1 MVEFLISL
9 FEDILFTFAEKKL
22 MSFKQ
27 EKAYKDFLQ
36 QLKDWS
42 NEYILRNEHTIIA
55 GSDFY
60 NYIKYHNSIQN
71 IIFFIRQPQKQKED
85 EFIDSI
91 KNKATT
97 YLGEKKTLTYDDSRA
112 INEFIDGIFKKTY
125 DYYQSLIS
133 DDAAFINYKVS
144 QVEAIVQSIGED
156 VKEIKEAVAIK
167 KAPLSRKIYTVP
179 ENTIIRK
186 VAPYKKIQESYFFSL
201 NSEDFLEVCI
211 REKRVVLLGEAGC
224 GKSIALNQLS
234 SAASNTKYYPLLY
247 NLNNY
252 TDNSIEKIV
261 FSVYP
266 EVDLEAVFLIFDAYD
281 EIEEQNRNRFARKIG
296 EFAKNNPNTIIL
308 ISSRNNFYKFSN
320 DDGNG
325 GLFDNFKEYG
335 IAPITHSDIKNYIL
349 INMVDY
355 DRFWSEVYTNE
366 LHHLVYIPFYL
377 RELINI
383 YKRKNTLPQKS
394 RIMEE
399 IICNRFNSD
408 CQKYIRTKDLE
419 NYEEEIFSCLEKL
432 AFAIQCLR
440 VTKISNINYQKLF
453 NKTQRDII
461 GYSGVFSKDT
471 DNNWSFDH
479 NNFRE
484 YLTAKYINKL
494 PLSDLQKLIC
504 NKYGKIINSWVNVLS
519 YLVLIRE
526 NNDLLSLLMDNDPEM
541 IIRFERSRVDE
552 NIRNEISIKI
562 LDDFSHKSMWLSHGL
577 NSGDTIAKFGQSK
590 KLCEHL
596 LNQISNPINFKTQ
609 SNALSVLSEFTESFG
624 METEIRN
631 LLFECLKSDKTR
643 IYEKSKILET
653 IAALRLQ
660 TFEITS
666 YIVENFNHTLLPHY
680 RLSVLRYLNETNCFE
695 DYIDLYTEEYEVTE
709 GYFDE
714 STSIRYEILD
724 VFSKCHRSE
733 SLHKVIKALSK
744 HVHTYST
751 DEETYKVIISNATKM
766 YQNGESEIFDYIVE
780 SLIDSDIHN
789 RLFFKNCILFFDK
802 TNTRIDAFMAL
813 LEMDLHFESYKILL
827 PLESLADDSCRMFLL
842 TEYIKEP
849 DKYVDAIKTF
859 ALRLKEDDPLLEKY
873 KEALIS
879 NGIDL
884 PKRRIPFDHQ
894 KAMQEGQQYCFD
906 ILFDKEKYCALVKK
920 LVLSIGNED
929 LTFADLDDAD
939 YHPINYN
946 NEDNKKE
953 EYALLQLY
961 YCLTRYN
968 NDKDVVFSTI
978 SEISNWDNFII
989 AEADYLLEH
998 DRQFNINDEQKTFF
1012 RNYCEEQLNV
1022 IDFQNEFNY
1031 EGTTL
1036 SCSIRL
1042 MRFVFFSE
1050 YFNFE
1055 YAKKVY
1061 NEMLMLPS
1069 CLFNG
1074 VKGSEYGKI
1083 PPYIYDKYSPLELQ
1097 EQIKANL
1104 QIDTLCE
1111 EVIVTYIRYCKNNNL
1126 DFAITSAEKICLTS
1140 SDSWHK
1146 RTAVEYLYVI
1156 KGLEYVYE
1164 HFLNTEDKDL
1174 LEHII
1179 ALTINH
1185 KNIRLKNRLEEL
1197 SSRSPEDKRY
1207 IANLIFLNSKYALE
1221 AYLETCKKTMKS
1233 TSIPHTSHVD
1243 SVLEMICVISDIDLL
1258 DTVGELRVLLYT
1270 DGFEDLDSFGLRNSL
1285 YKAYQNLSIYDFDS
1299 VKDHLNEALNN
1310 PNICDGEKSFC
1321 NMLLRDIQ
1329 NTNDQKNDVAWSI
1342 EDIKRFLSANE

>member
-1 MVEFLISL
+1 MIEFLISL
-9 FEDILFTFAEKKL
+9 FEDIFFSIAEKKL

-27 EKAYKDFLQ
+27 DKAYKDFLQ
-36 QLKDWS
+36 QLKDWG
-42 NEYILRNEHTIIA
+42 NEYVLRNEHTIIA
-55 GSDFY
+55 GSDFF
-60 NYIKYHNSIQN
+60 NYIKYHNLIQN

-85 EFIDSI
+85 EFIELLKS
-91 KNKATT
+91 KATA
-97 YLGEKKTLTYDDSRA
+97 YLSEKKTLNYDDTRA
-112 INEFIDGIFKKTY
+112 INEFIDGIFKRTY
-125 DYYQSLIS
+125 DYYKSLIS
-133 DDAAFINYKVS
+133 DDDAFINYTVL
-144 QVEAIVQSIGED
+144 QVRATVESISED
-156 VKEIKEAVAIK
+156 VKGIKEAIIPK
-167 KAPLSRKIYTVP
+167 KASLSRKIYTMP

-186 VAPYKKIQESYFFSL
+186 VAPYKKIQESYYFSL
-201 NSEDFLEVCI
+201 DSEDFLQVCK
-211 REKRVVLLGEAGC
+211 REKHVVLLGEAGC

-234 SAASNTKYYPLLY
+234 SAASNTQYYPLLY

-252 TDNSIEKIV
+252 TNNSIEEIV

-281 EIEEQNRNRFARKIG
+281 EIEEQNRNRFARKIS
-296 EFAKNNPNTIIL
+296 EFAKNNLNTIIL
-308 ISSRNNFYKFSN
+308 VSSRNNFYKFSD

-349 INMVDY
+349 INTVDY

-432 AFAIQCLR
+432 AFSIQCLR

-461 GYSGVFSKDT
+461 DYSGVFSKDT

-484 YLTAKYINKL
+484 YLAAKYINKL
-494 PLSDLQKLIC
+494 PLSELLKLIC

-526 NNDLLSLLMDNDPEM
+526 DNDLLSLLMDNDPEM

-552 NIRNEISIKI
+552 NTRNKISIKI
-562 LDDFSHKSMWLSHGL
+562 LDDFSQKSMWLSHGL
-577 NSGDTIAKFGQSK
+577 NSSDAIAKFGQSK

-596 LNQISNPINFKTQ
+596 LNQIANPINFKTQ
-609 SNALSVLSEFTESFG
+609 SNALSVLSEFTELYG
-624 METEIRN
+624 MENEIRS
-631 LLFECLKSDKTR
+631 LLFECLKSDGTR
-643 IYEKSKILET
+643 IYEKSKVLET

-660 TFEITS
+660 TPAITS
-666 YIVENFNHTLLPHY
+666 YIVEKFDHTLLSHY

-695 DYIDLYTEEYEVTE
+695 DYIDLYTEEYKLTE
-709 GYFDE
+709 RHSDY

-724 VFSKCHRSE
+724 VFAKCHRSE
-733 SLHKVIKALSK
+733 SLDKIIKALSM
-744 HVHTYST
+744 HVHTYSS
-751 DEETYKVIISNATKM
+751 DEESYKDIISNATAL
-766 YQNGESEIFDYIVE
+766 YQNGNSEIFDYICE

-789 RLFFKNCILFFDK
+789 RMFFKNCIRFFDK

-813 LEMDLHFESYKILL
+813 LEMDLHFESYKVLL
-827 PLESLADDSCRMFLL
+827 PMEGVADDSCYMFLL

-849 DKYVDAIKTF
+849 DKYVDAIKSF
-859 ALRLKEDDPLLEKY
+859 ALRFNEDNPLLEKY
-873 KEALIS
+873 KKALIS

-884 PKRRIPFDHQ
+884 PERRIHFDHQ

-906 ILFDKEKYCALVKK
+906 ILFDKKQYCDLVKK
-920 LVLSIGNED
+920 MVLSIGEED
-929 LTFADLDDAD
+929 LTFAGLDDAD

-961 YCLTRYN
+961 HCLTRYEHN
-968 NDKDVVFSTI
+968 NDVVIDTI
-978 SEISNWDNFII
+978 SGISNWDNFII
-989 AEADYLLEH
+989 AEADYLLDR
-998 DRQFNINDEQKTFF
+998 DRQFNINDEQKAFF
-1012 RNYCEEQLNV
+1012 KSYCEEQLKV
-1022 IDFQNEFNY
+1022 IDFQNEFSY
-1031 EGTTL
+1031 QGTTL

-1042 MRFVFFSE
+1042 MRFIFFSE

-1055 YAKKVY
+1055 YDKEVY

-1083 PPYIYDKYSPLELQ
+1083 PPYIFNKYFDLELQ

-1111 EVIVTYIRYCKNNNL
+1111 EVIVTYIIYCKNNNF
-1126 DFAITSAEKICLTS
+1126 DFAITPAEKICLTS

-1146 RTAVEYLYVI
+1146 RNAVEYLYII
-1156 KGLEYVYE
+1156 KGIEYIYE
-1164 HFLNTEDKDL
+1164 QFLNTDDKDL

-1179 ALTINH
+1179 SLTINH
-1185 KNIRLKNRLEEL
+1185 KDIRLKNRLEEL
-1197 SSRSPEDKRY
+1197 SKMSPEDNLY
-1207 IANLIFLNSKYALE
+1207 IANLIFLNSKYGLE
-1221 AYLETCKKTMKS
+1221 AYLKTCKETMKS
-1233 TSIPHTSHVD
+1233 TSIPHTSRID
-1243 SVLEMICVISDIDLL
+1243 SVLETICVISNVTLL
-1258 DTVGELRVLLYT
+1258 DTVGELRVLMYT
-1270 DGFEDLDSFGLRNSL
+1270 NGFEDLDSFGLRNSL

-1299 VKDHLNEALNN
+1299 VKQHLDDALSN
-1310 PNICDGEKSFC
+1310 PDICDSEKSFC
-1321 NMLLRDIQ
+1321 NMLLVDIQ
-1329 NTNDQKNDVAWSI
+1329 NTNNQKNDIAWSI
-1342 EDIKRFLSANE
+1342 EDIKKFLAANE